1 MKINS
6 HNLFIEINNFDLI
19 FVVVEKI
26 DDNYSKIVFKENIP
40 IQGIKDKIIIDYNLV
55 LKIFKEKI
63 YSLEQNLN
71 FVFKDAIIIIDNFNY
86 SLISFSGFKKLN
98 GSQLLK
104 ENITYILNFLKS
116 QISEIEKKKTILH
129 IFNTKFTLDYKEL
142 VNLPIGLFGNFYC
155 HELSFFLLDKNDYNN
170 LKKVLSECNLKIKKI
185 ISKNFIEG
193 VTLINSDPKLNNFF
207 KIEISEEY
215 SKVIYFENASLKY
228 IQDFYFGS
236 NLIINDISKVTGL
249 EIDII
254 KNILINSDFPENN
267 LEELVE
273 KNFFKDNNYRKISKK
288 LIIDIAKARIEEL
301 SELIIFKNI
310 NTKFFLEKKTP
321 IFLQIN
327 NSLIFQKFSNSF
339 KFFFSKKDNCSF
351 NIIDNGEN
359 ENFYNNAN
367 DIAQFGWKREAIPII
382 QEKRSI
388 LARLFDFLFN

>member
-1 MKINS
+1 M
-6 HNLFIEINNFDLI
+6 
-19 FVVVEKI
+19 
-26 DDNYSKIVFKENIP
+26 
-40 IQGIKDKIIIDYNLV
+40 
-55 LKIFKEKI
+55 
-63 YSLEQNLN
+63 
-71 FVFKDAIIIIDNFNY
+71 
-86 SLISFSGFKKLN
+86 
-98 GSQLLK
+98 
-104 ENITYILNFLKS
+104 
-116 QISEIEKKKTILH
+116 
-129 IFNTKFTLDYKEL
+129 
-142 VNLPIGLFGNFYC
+142 
-155 HELSFFLLDKNDYNN
+155 
-170 LKKVLSECNLKIKKI
+170 
-185 ISKNFIEG
+185 
-193 VTLINSDPKLNNFF
+193 
-207 KIEISEEY
+207 
-215 SKVIYFENASLKY
+215 
-228 IQDFYFGS
+228 
-236 NLIINDISKVTGL
+236 IINDISKVTGL

-321 IFLQIN
+321 IFLKIN